1 MLFVL
6 FIVLPALELVLLIE
20 VGSRIGTVA
29 TLGLIVLTGVLG
41 ASLARVQGF
50 LVLRKIQEDVARGQ
64 LPAGPMVD
72 GLIILVAGA
81 LLITPGILTDAF
93 GFLCLVPAFRAFL
106 KAMVWRRL
114 ERMVR
119 ESRVHLSVHGA
130 GFTGQ
135 SSPEERGERGPVI
148 DVEAE
153 PFEPGTPVKNVKKRF
168 PME

>member
-1 MLFVL
+1 MLLLL
-6 FIVLPALELVLLIE
+6 FIVVPALELILLIE

-29 TLGLIVLTGVLG
+29 TLGLIVLTGVVG

-64 LPAGPMVD
+64 LPAGSLVD
-72 GLIILVAGA
+72 GLIILVAGV
-81 LLITPGILTDAF
+81 LLITPGILTDVF
-93 GFLCLVPAFRAFL
+93 GFLCLFPAFRSVL

-119 ESRVHLSVHGA
+119 ESRVHLSVHGP

-135 SSPEERGERGPVI
+135 SSVEESGPVY

-153 PFEPGTPVKNVKKRF
+153 PCEPGTPFKNAKKRF